1 MDSTTDVPEMYT
13 GAWQLLGEGPDAPQ
27 AYWLQTQRL
36 HASILVPAGRP
47 DFSGASSLTDL
58 GMDELLWLADQQGV
72 AGACIVEG
80 DTLHRRRQVDFQT
93 SRGKP
98 FVRRMRRQGE
108 LLLEETLAGTE
119 QVTWRKISPPDAEV
133 IALRFQDEGTAAGDQ
148 YKGYLLIVGEHFLF
162 MRDRAGFAPQAESL
176 RVLAEC
182 RDYERET
189 LMELLDFEVSFGLRT
204 GGSQPWEITLSTLP
218 FREGKPL
225 LAPTAFEAIMQN
237 AGRQPQRV
245 QRNGKVW
252 LRRWSLD
259 EWTHAL
265 GVRPK

>member
-1 MDSTTDVPEMYT
+1 MDSTTNVPETYT
-13 GAWQLLGEGPDAPQ
+13 GAWQRLGEEPDAPQ
-27 AYWLQTQRL
+27 AYWLQTHRL

-47 DFSGASSLTDL
+47 DFSGASSLADL

-93 SRGKP
+93 ARGKP
-98 FVRRMRRQGE
+98 FVRRMRREGE
-108 LLLEETLAGTE
+108 LLLEETVAGTE
-119 QVTWRKISPPDAEV
+119 QVTWRKISPPDAEL
-133 IALRFQDEGTAAGDQ
+133 IALRFQDEGAAAGDQ
-148 YKGYLLIVGEHFLF
+148 HKGYLLIVGEHFLYL
-162 MRDRAGFAPQAESL
+162 RDRAGFAPQAESL

-182 RDYERET
+182 KDYERET
-189 LMELLDFEVSFGLRT
+189 LMELLDFEISFGLRT

-225 LAPTAFEAIMQN
+225 LAPAAFEAIVQN
-237 AGRQPQRV
+237 AGRLPQRV
-245 QRNGKVW
+245 NRNGKVW

-259 EWTHAL
+259 EWTRF
-265 GVRPK
+265 V